1 MLLDKIT
8 NIVQDYSDDA
18 IVKNPAIPNE
28 KNDLAIKETASS
40 LMNQLAG
47 TASEG
52 KGNLLDLF
60 KDDNDLHSNPTV
72 HKITNGVAGDL
83 TKKLGISGSAASDI
97 VSKIIPV
104 ILAKLRSK
112 TNDPNDKDFDI
123 GDILSSLTK
132 GRGGIMGTIK
142 NIFGH

>member
-8 NIVQDYSDDA
+8 KIVQDYSDDA

-47 TASEG
+47 TASAG
-52 KGNLLDLF
+52 QGNLLDLF
-60 KDDNDLHSNPTV
+60 KEDNDLNTNPTV

-83 TKKLGISGSAASDI
+83 AQKLGINSSAASDI

-104 ILAKLRSK
+104 ILSKIRSK

-123 GDILSSLTK
+123 SDILGSLGK
-132 GRGGIMGTIK
+132 SGGIMGTIK